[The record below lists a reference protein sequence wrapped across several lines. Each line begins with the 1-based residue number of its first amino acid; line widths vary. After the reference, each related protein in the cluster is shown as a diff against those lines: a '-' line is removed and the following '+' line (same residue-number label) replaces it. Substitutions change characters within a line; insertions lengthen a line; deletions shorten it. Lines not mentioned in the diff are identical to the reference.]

1 LVSKVA
7 SHNHTILPLTPRLVI
22 LCCPFMAV
30 LTSLFLP
37 PLVNVAITPNT
48 FIRYAAEDNTT
59 INVGLVITVLVN
71 HTSAVRIGQF
81 LPWNELVTIV
91 GEQMVPN
98 ISSWHLNTTTNPHY
112 LSDSDLMLDISSS
125 LTVGLAFVLT
135 QKTVLFGL

>member
-1 LVSKVA
+1 
-7 SHNHTILPLTPRLVI
+7 
-22 LCCPFMAV
+22 MAV

-98 ISSWHLNTTTNPHY
+98 ISFWPLNTKQIRTTY
-112 LSDSDLMLDISSS
+112 
-125 LTVGLAFVLT
+125 VT
-135 QKTVLFGL
+135 QT